1 MGQII
6 TLKAADGHEFSAY
19 EAGHAEM
26 PYALVVVQEIFG
38 VNGHIRHVCDIFAEH
53 GFHVIAPAVFERAER
68 GVELGY
74 EKADIQTGL
83 ALRSQI
89 PLAETLLDLEASA
102 AALGKTDVGLIGYCW
117 GGLLAWEASC
127 RTDRFAAAV
136 SWYGGGIA
144 SRVDETPRC
153 PVQLHF
159 GEADTSIPH
168 TDVSII
174 RAAHPEIEIYVYDG
188 AGHGFGCSQR
198 ASFDPEAYKLAQKR
212 SLAFLEEHLGAH
224 AR

>member
-6 TLKAADGHEFSAY
+6 TLKAVDGHEFSAY

-53 GFHVIAPAVFERAER
+53 GFHVIAPAVFDRAER

-102 AALGKTDVGLIGYCW
+102 QRW
-117 GGLLAWEASC
+117 GRRMLVLS
-127 RTDRFAAAV
+127 
-136 SWYGGGIA
+136 GIA
-144 SRVDETPRC
+144 GVACWRGKP
-153 PVQLHF
+153 L
-159 GEADTSIPH
+159 
-168 TDVSII
+168 
-174 RAAHPEIEIYVYDG
+174 
-188 AGHGFGCSQR
+188 AGR
-198 ASFDPEAYKLAQKR
+198 IVLPLP
-212 SLAFLEEHLGAH
+212 
-224 AR
+224 